1 MTNTYESKLALIIS
15 RLSEAAAIVD
25 DAFNALNVSDKE
37 SKTVY
42 YPHERVLLEA
52 LQANI
57 GAALDAVRGAQDM
70 ATNFN
75 YLGKDIENDINRRI
89 DAA

>member
-25 DAFNALNVSDKE
+25 DAFNALNDVTDKRK
-37 SKTVY
+37 SVY
-42 YPHERVLLEA
+42 YPHEKVLLEA
-52 LQANI
+52 LQCNL
-57 GAALDAVRGAQDM
+57 GVTLDAVRGAQNM
-70 ATNFN
+70 ATDFS
-75 YLGKDIENDINRRI
+75 YYGKDIEDDINRRI